1 MPTPELPAAMS
12 HLEVQIEALIR
23 RGMQDDVPTD
33 VFKQILS
40 IDRKFEELRMV
51 LTAEPPK
58 KKLFNRKK

>member
-51 LTAEPPK
+51 LTAETPK

>member
-1 MPTPELPAAMS
+1 MPTPELPSAMS

-40 IDRKFEELRMV
+40 IDRKIEELRMV
-51 LTAEPPK
+51 LTTEPPK